1 VFKTRKGKEEG
12 RQKNEEKKMPKYGSY
27 LQMDASRLFKKQ
39 DIDMKKWA
47 NCSFEIALDDKNE
60 MYIMG
65 KEVVGEMEEVKKT
78 LEDMVEEWEE
88 YYEENGETYMIFDM
102 AEYVIGDYTKEQDRT
117 WVYEYEIDEYYDLIT
132 GKLGEYFTLL
142 KDMEEKKM
150 KIQMEKYVCAGV
162 ALALLRR

>member
-1 VFKTRKGKEEG
+1 VRINKANKLRSERKG
-12 RQKNEEKKMPKYGSY
+12 NKKMPKYGSY
-27 LQMDASRLFKKQ
+27 LQLDASRLFKKQ

-47 NCSFEIALDDKNE
+47 NCSFETALDEKNE

-65 KEVVGEMEEVKKT
+65 KEVVVEMKEIKKT

-88 YYEENGETYMIFDM
+88 YEEDNGETYMIFDM
-102 AEYVIGDYTKEQDRT
+102 SEYVIGDYTKEQDRT

-132 GKLGEYFTLL
+132 GKLGEYYSLE
-142 KDMEEKKM
+142 KDMEKEKM

>member
-1 VFKTRKGKEEG
+1 
-12 RQKNEEKKMPKYGSY
+12 
-27 LQMDASRLFKKQ
+27 
-39 DIDMKKWA
+39 MKKWA

-65 KEVVGEMEEVKKT
+65 KEVVEEMEEIKKT

-88 YYEENGETYMIFDM
+88 YYEDNGETCMIFDM
-102 AEYVIGDYTKEQDRT
+102 SEYVIGDYTKEQDRT

-142 KDMEEKKM
+142 KDMEKEKM

-162 ALALLRR
+162 ALALLSR

>member
-1 VFKTRKGKEEG
+1 
-12 RQKNEEKKMPKYGSY
+12 MPKYGSY
-27 LQMDASRLFKKQ
+27 LQLEASRLFKKQ
-39 DIDMKKWA
+39 DKDMKKWA
-47 NCSFEIALDDKNE
+47 NCSFETALDEKNE

-65 KEVVGEMEEVKKT
+65 KEVVVEMEEIKKT

-88 YYEENGETYMIFDM
+88 YEEDNGETYMIFDM
-102 AEYVIGDYTKEQDRT
+102 SEYVIGDYTKEQDRT

-142 KDMEEKKM
+142 KDMEKEKM

-162 ALALLRR
+162 ALALLRK